1 MEPSTDRVEAF
12 IGRHALDAEII
23 STPSGV
29 PTVETAAAAL
39 GVPVD
44 QILKTLVFTGP
55 NDELVLAIACGTGK
69 VDRHKLADAVVLPKV
84 RIASPETVLAA
95 TGYPAGGVAPV
106 DLPATALVVV
116 DERVV
121 QQDEVYG
128 GSGTDLHMLR
138 IRSAD
143 IVRLNNACVAPI
155 LAEQNGPGSRV
166 QGPEQSH

>member
-1 MEPSTDRVEAF
+1 MDPSTTRVEVYVAH
-12 IGRHALDAEII
+12 HALDAEII
-23 STPSGV
+23 PTPSGV

-55 NDELVLAIACGTGK
+55 SDEVVIAIECGTGK
-69 VDRHKLADAVVLPKV
+69 VDRHKLAEAAGLPKV
-84 RIASPETVLAA
+84 SIASPEVVLAA

-106 DLPATALVVV
+106 DLPASAIVVV
-116 DERVV
+116 DEQVL
-121 QQDEVYG
+121 QQEQVYG

-143 IVRLNNACVAPI
+143 IVRLNNARVASI
-155 LAEQNGPGSRV
+155 LRELES
-166 QGPEQSH
+166 

>member
-1 MEPSTDRVEAF
+1 MEPSTTRVEDFVA
-12 IGRHALDAEII
+12 RHSLDAEII

-44 QILKTLVFTGP
+44 RILKTLVFTGP
-55 NDELVLAIACGTGK
+55 ADEVVIAIACGTGK
-69 VDRHKLADAVVLPKV
+69 VDRQKLAVSAGLPKV
-84 RIASPETVLAA
+84 RISSPDVVLAA

-106 DLPATALVVV
+106 DLPDSAIVVI

-121 QQDEVYG
+121 QQERVYG

-138 IRSAD
+138 IRVAD
-143 IVRLNNACVAPI
+143 IVRLSKARIASI
-155 LAEQNGPGSRV
+155 LRD
-166 QGPEQSH
+166 PEF